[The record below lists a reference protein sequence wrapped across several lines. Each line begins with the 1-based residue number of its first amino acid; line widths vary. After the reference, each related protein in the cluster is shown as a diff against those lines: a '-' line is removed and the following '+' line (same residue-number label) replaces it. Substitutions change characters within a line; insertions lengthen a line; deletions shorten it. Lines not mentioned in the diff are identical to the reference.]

1 MKTQTLQRQFRLWT
15 VILVVVPSL
24 LIMAIYTINQINIVK
39 QKKLELIS
47 QRVDSQRR
55 LIEYWLEERATD
67 VHMLSQLKS
76 FRTLDEEQMKIAL
89 ELTQQ
94 NSKEFDSLSF
104 IDRNGLFKISTLTGG
119 IQFPSAINQPYFQGA
134 LAEEEHISDIVIG
147 RNSGLPIINFSS
159 PVYDNEGNFQGALLG
174 SVRTTKIETLLR
186 ENWMGET
193 GEILLVNRAGKLIAQ
208 PRYVTTLIE
217 EGILEGDSKK
227 EVKLSNEA
235 LASIHIGETGKAS
248 WTDYLGN
255 RVMGAYQYMPELG
268 WTLVG
273 SVNEEEILTPIYT
286 QLGKMAGG
294 TLLLLFLILPLATR
308 LTNFIKRPIDWL
320 IDQSNLIAT
329 EKYEKIERNKE
340 LKKMPQELGNLC
352 KSFLQMSFIIENTV
366 GLLKEN
372 EAKLESKVVEIR
384 EINISLEKEIVERK
398 KAQADLQWLNARL
411 EDEVS
416 YRTQQLQQSEQQYR
430 KLVENSPDIICQ
442 FDKDYRFI
450 YVNPAF
456 TLITGISLAQAV
468 GKTSAE
474 TGASEEYCSR
484 WVQNLDTVFYTGSKL
499 EIESWSARLDDQH
512 FYSIRLIPE
521 FNKDGQ
527 VESVLCIARDVTEKQ
542 QLERRMAQIDRLN
555 IVGEMAAAIG
565 HEVRNPMTTVRGY
578 LQLFQKKEQ
587 FLKYGESLGTMIEEL
602 DRANSI
608 ITEFLSLAKNKAVD
622 MKRGNL
628 NKVIFTIL
636 PLLQADAICWG
647 HEINTECS
655 NIPDSDFD
663 EKEIRQLIL
672 NLVRNGFEAIDDR
685 GEVIVRTYLHN
696 DNVVLEVQDTGK
708 GIPNEVMDKLGIPF
722 VTTKDGG
729 TGLGLSVCYRIVD
742 RHGAKI
748 DVSTGRNG
756 TIFTIYFNLS
766 KSYVI
771 EQEIA

>member
-47 QRVDSQRR
+47 QRVDFQRR
-55 LIEYWLEERATD
+55 LIEYWLEERTKD
-67 VHMLSQLKS
+67 VHTLSQLKS
-76 FRTLDEEQMKIAL
+76 FRTLDEEQMKITL
-89 ELTQQ
+89 DLTQQ

-104 IDRNGLFKISTLTGG
+104 IDRGGLFKISTLPGG
-119 IQFPSAINQPYFQGA
+119 IQFSSAINQPYFQGA
-134 LAEEEHISDIVIG
+134 LAGEAYISDIVIG

-159 PVYDNEGNFQGALLG
+159 PIYDNEGIFQGVLLG

-193 GEILLVNRAGKLIAQ
+193 GEILLVNREGKLIAQ

-227 EVKLSNEA
+227 EVKLSGEA

-255 RVMGAYQYMPELG
+255 KVMGAYQYMPERG

-273 SVNEEEILTPIYT
+273 SVAEKEVLDSIYV
-286 QLGKMAGG
+286 QLGKMAGA
-294 TLLLLFLILPLATR
+294 TIFLIFLILPLATK
-308 LTNFIKRPIDWL
+308 LTNSVKKPINWL
-320 IDQSNLIAT
+320 IDQANLISVGN
-329 EKYEKIERNKE
+329 YERIDRDKDI
-340 LKKMPQELGNLC
+340 KKMPQDLSKLC
-352 KSFLQMSFIIENTV
+352 KAFLEMSYKIENTV

-372 EAKLESKVVEIR
+372 EVKLEGKVVEIR
-384 EINISLEKEIVERK
+384 EINISMEKEILERK
-398 KAQADLQWLNARL
+398 KAQADLQRLNSRL

-430 KLVENSPDIICQ
+430 KLVENSPDIICR
-442 FDKDYRFI
+442 FDKEYRFI
-450 YVNPAF
+450 YVNPAY
-456 TLITGISLAQAV
+456 TLITNISLEQAV

-474 TGASEEYCSR
+474 TGAPEEYCSR
-484 WVQNLDTVFYTGSKL
+484 WIEKLDIVFHTGLKL
-499 EIESWSARLDDQH
+499 ELETWTGRMSDQRY
-512 FYSIRLIPE
+512 YSVLLVPE
-521 FNKDGQ
+521 FGVDGQ
-527 VESVLCIARDVTEKQ
+527 VESILSIARDVTEKQ

-587 FLKYGESLGTMIEEL
+587 FLKYGESLSTMIEEL
-602 DRANSI
+602 DRANCI
-608 ITEFLSLAKNKAVD
+608 ITEFLSLAKNKTVD

-628 NKVIFTIL
+628 NKVILTIL
-636 PLLQADAICWG
+636 PLLQADALCWG
-647 HEINTECS
+647 HEMNAECG
-655 NIPDSDFD
+655 NIPDNDFD

-672 NLVRNGFEAIDDR
+672 NLVRNGFEAIEDR

-696 DNVVLEVQDTGK
+696 ENVVLEVQDTGR

-756 TIFTIYFNLS
+756 TIFTIYFNRS
-766 KSYVI
+766 KSNVI